1 MEKKI
6 RIGSRESKL
15 AVRQSEL
22 IIEEL
27 EKYHPKLSFELVTMK
42 TTGDIILHKTLDKI
56 GGKGLFVKELDR
68 ALLNG
73 DVDLTVHSLKDMP
86 MQTPSELPIL
96 AYSRRE
102 DPRDALVLPEGEL
115 EWDRARPV
123 GCSSLRR
130 KLQLEVRYPGVQ
142 VKWIRGNVQTR
153 LRKLD
158 QGEYGSL
165 VLAAAGLKRLGL
177 EERIH
182 RYFSPEEMIPAA
194 GQGIMAVQGR
204 REMAEL
210 TRCLYQETDV
220 KIAEAERAFVRR
232 LDGGCSSPVAAYAR
246 IDGEWLILTGLYYH
260 PESGQYLTGEK
271 KVRFRGKST
280 AEAAELGIRLADELQ
295 QKFVEKYTA
304 QAGVR
309 RNE

>member
-1 MEKKI
+1 MKKII

-27 EKYHPKLSFELVTMK
+27 KTYHPELTFELVTMK

-68 ALLNG
+68 ALLHG
-73 DVDLTVHSLKDMP
+73 EVDLTVHSLKDMP
-86 MQTPSELPIL
+86 MQTPEELPIL
-96 AYSRRE
+96 AFSRRE
-102 DPRDALVLPEGEL
+102 DARDALILPDGES
-115 EWDRARPV
+115 EWDLSKPV

-130 KLQLEVRYPGVQ
+130 KLQLTSLYPGLT

-153 LRKLD
+153 LMKLN

-165 VLAAAGLKRLGL
+165 VLAAAGLKRLRL
-177 EERIH
+177 EHRIH
-182 RYFSPEEMIPAA
+182 RYFTPEEILPAA

-204 REMAEL
+204 PDMAEV
-210 TRCLYQETDV
+210 TRCLYRECDAKT
-220 KIAEAERAFVRR
+220 AEAERAFVRR

-246 IDGEWLILTGLYYH
+246 IEGEYMILKGLYYD
-260 PESGQYLTGEK
+260 PESGRYRIGERK
-271 KVRFRGKST
+271 DTWQDKTMEETVRMGT
-280 AEAAELGIRLADELQ
+280 ELADELK
-295 QKFVEKYTA
+295 QKPE
-304 QAGVR
+304 G
-309 RNE
+309 ELH